1 MKEDRRNKDEDNK
14 KMDKTKKK
22 MEVGR
27 DLKEAEEEETFYIFT
42 CLFRDVSI

>member
-1 MKEDRRNKDEDNK
+1 
-14 KMDKTKKK
+14 

-42 CLFRDVSI
+42 CLFRDVSIWDYMTPNGEFISRLWI